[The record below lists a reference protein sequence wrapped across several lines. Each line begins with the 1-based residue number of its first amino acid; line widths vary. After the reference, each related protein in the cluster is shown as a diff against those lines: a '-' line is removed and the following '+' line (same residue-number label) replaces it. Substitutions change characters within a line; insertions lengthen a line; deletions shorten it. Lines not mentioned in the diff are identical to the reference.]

1 MSTTSLVSFVV
12 VALLTVIT
20 PGLDTMLVLRTS
32 LLGGRR
38 AGLAAVLGITTGCL
52 AWATAGLVGI
62 TAVLAMSEVAFTIVR
77 LAGAAYLIWL
87 GGSALWKAR
96 RGATPAATDGDGDQ
110 PAATRARAGF
120 RAGLLSNVLN
130 PKVGVFYVSLLP
142 QFLPTGAS
150 TASWGVLLVAVHLA
164 IGLVW
169 LPILVWLATRA
180 RQLLLRERVRLWL
193 DRITATVL
201 VGLGVK
207 VALDARH

>member
-1 MSTTSLVSFVV
+1 VSTTSLLSFTV

-20 PGLDTMLVLRTS
+20 PGPDTLLVVRTA

-38 AGLAAVLGITTGCL
+38 AGLAAILGITSGCL
-52 AWATAGLVGI
+52 AWAIAGLVG
-62 TAVLAMSEVAFTIVR
+62 LAALLTVSEVAYNIVR
-77 LAGAAYLIWL
+77 IAGAAYLIWL
-87 GGSALWKAR
+87 GGSALWKSRKGAR
-96 RGATPAATDGDGDQ
+96 PLDDHGPQAS
-110 PAATRARAGF
+110 TRAWAGF

-130 PKVGVFYVSLLP
+130 PKAAVFYVSLLP
-142 QFLPTGAS
+142 QFLPTGS
-150 TASWGVLLVAVHLA
+150 TTVGWGMVLAGIHVG

-193 DRITATVL
+193 DRVTATVL

-207 VALDARH
+207 VALDARP